1 MINRL
6 RNTYNEF
13 PRTYWILM
21 YGFFIDRIGGAL
33 FFPFLALYI
42 TDHFQV
48 GMTEVG
54 KIFALFAIASLIGSF
69 IGGALTDKLGRK
81 KMAIFGLLI
90 SGLSSLLLAR
100 INDLNL
106 LYLIVLFFGFFSS
119 IGEPAQTAM
128 VADILPEDKRNEGY
142 GILRVI
148 ANLAV
153 VIGPAVGGILAAR
166 SYMIIFVLDAILSTI
181 TAGIVLF
188 YLPETK
194 PEKQGDELQDSI
206 ANTFKGYGLVIRDK
220 VFMAIVI
227 FTMFSTI
234 VYMQM
239 NSTLSVFLR
248 DFHNIKL
255 QQFGYL
261 MSMNAAIV
269 VVFQFWVSRKI
280 KRFAPMLTLAAGT
293 FFYMIGFSMY
303 GFTNTYLW
311 FILAMIIITVGEMI
325 VSPTSQALIALLA
338 PEDKRGRYMALFSFG
353 WILPSMVGPLAAGI
367 ILDNYNPNWVWY
379 AGGIL
384 TLISAVGYVSLHP
397 AVKRRIAGI
406 EKSKAI

>member
-21 YGFFIDRIGGAL
+21 YGFFIDRVGGAL

-54 KIFALFAIASLIGSF
+54 KVFALYAITSLIGSF

-81 KMAIFGLLI
+81 KMAIFGLLV
-90 SGLSSLLLAR
+90 SGLSSLLLGL
-100 INDLNL
+100 INDLDI
-106 LYLIVLFFGFFSS
+106 LYVIVLFIGFFSS

-153 VIGPAVGGILAAR
+153 VIGPAVGGILAAQ

-188 YLPETK
+188 NLPETK
-194 PEKQGDELQDSI
+194 PEQQADQSQDSI
-206 ANTFKGYGLVIRDK
+206 TKTFRGYLLVVGDK

-280 KRFAPMLTLAAGT
+280 KRFAPMLTLGVGT
-293 FFYMIGFSMY
+293 FFYMVGFSMY

-311 FILAMIIITVGEMI
+311 FIVAMIIITIGEMI
-325 VSPTSQALIALLA
+325 VSPTSQA
-338 PEDKRGRYMALFSFG
+338 PVSYTH
-353 WILPSMVGPLAAGI
+353 
-367 ILDNYNPNWVWY
+367 
-379 AGGIL
+379 L
-384 TLISAVGYVSLHP
+384 TLP
-397 AVKRRIAGI
+397 TKRIV
-406 EKSKAI
+406 

>member
-1 MINRL
+1 
-6 RNTYNEF
+6 
-13 PRTYWILM
+13 M

>member
-1 MINRL
+1 MINNL
-6 RNTYNEF
+6 RNTYKEF
-13 PRTYWILM
+13 PRHYWILM
-21 YGFFIDRIGGAL
+21 YGFFIDRVGSAL

-42 TDHFQV
+42 TDRFQV

-54 KIFALFAIASLIGSF
+54 KIFALYAITSVIGSF
-69 IGGALTDKLGRK
+69 IGGALADKLGRK
-81 KMAIFGLLI
+81 KMSIFGLLV
-90 SGLSSLLLAR
+90 SGLSSLLLGFI
-100 INDLNL
+100 INLNV
-106 LYLIVLFFGFFSS
+106 LYIIVLFIGFFSS

-128 VADILPEDKRNEGY
+128 VADLLPEDKRNEGY
-142 GILRVI
+142 GIWRVI

-181 TAGIVLF
+181 TAAIVLL

-194 PEKQGDELQDSI
+194 PEMQADQAQDSI
-206 ANTFKGYGLVIRDK
+206 PQTFKGYLLVFGDK

-227 FTMFSTI
+227 FTMFSTV

-269 VVFQFWVSRKI
+269 VIFQFWVSRKI
-280 KRFAPMLTLAAGT
+280 KRFAPMLTLGIGT
-293 FFYMIGFSMY
+293 FFYMVGFSMY

-311 FILAMIIITVGEMI
+311 FVLAMIIITIGEMI

-338 PEDKRGRYMALFSFG
+338 PEDKRGRYMALFSFA
-353 WILPSMVGPLAAGI
+353 WIVPSMIGPLAAGI

-384 TLISAVGYVSLHP
+384 TLISAIGYFSLHP
-397 AVKRRIAGI
+397 SVKKRIA
-406 EKSKAI
+406 SL

>member
-21 YGFFIDRIGGAL
+21 YGFFIDRVGGAL

-42 TDHFQV
+42 TDRFQV

-54 KIFALFAIASLIGSF
+54 KIFALYAITSLIGSF
-69 IGGALTDKLGRK
+69 IGGALADKLGRK
-81 KMAIFGLLI
+81 KMSIFGLLV
-90 SGLSSLLLAR
+90 SGLSSLLLGF
-100 INDLNL
+100 IIDLNV
-106 LYLIVLFFGFFSS
+106 LYIIVLFIGFFSS

-128 VADILPEDKRNEGY
+128 VADLLPEDKRNEGY
-142 GILRVI
+142 GIWRVI

-166 SYMIIFVLDAILSTI
+166 SYMIIFILDAVLSTI
-181 TAGIVLF
+181 TAAIVLF

-194 PEKQGDELQDSI
+194 PEMQADQVQDSI
-206 ANTFKGYGLVIRDK
+206 PQTFKGYLLVFGDK

-227 FTMFSTI
+227 FTMFSTV

-269 VVFQFWVSRKI
+269 VIFQFWVSRKI
-280 KRFAPMLTLAAGT
+280 KRFAPMLTLGIGT
-293 FFYMIGFSMY
+293 FFYMVGFSMY

-311 FILAMIIITVGEMI
+311 FVLAMIIITIGEMI

-338 PEDKRGRYMALFSFG
+338 PEDKRGRYMALFSFA
-353 WILPSMVGPLAAGI
+353 WIVPSMVGPLAAGI

-384 TLISAVGYVSLHP
+384 TFISAVGYMSLHP
-397 AVKRRIAGI
+397 AVKRRILRI
-406 EKSKAI
+406 NNHL